1 MKFSRYLIWNFLKM
15 FLIVVCGAVLI
26 FIVIDFVGNI
36 KTWLSRDMKLAGDY
50 YLSYLPYILY
60 LITPVALFIAV
71 LASVGNM
78 ARHLEMSAMQ
88 SSGQSPFKTLFPIFL
103 LGVFM

>member
-60 LITPVALFIAV
+60 LKHM
-71 LASVGNM
+71 GNKIHH
-78 ARHLEMSAMQ
+78 RL
-88 SSGQSPFKTLFPIFL
+88 
-103 LGVFM
+103 